1 MKILMYIRAIWWN
14 IGTRYYGSPAKLR
27 KAIRLAK
34 RKAKSTGKRYRV
46 FFVGRRY
53 RVMTRQDIQR
63 QKHFG
68 NWNWEVNST
77 NMQPHCYFDTENK
90 ISNNPKLSELC
101 TSA

>member
-1 MKILMYIRAIWWN
+1 MKMIMYIRAIWWN

-27 KAIRLAK
+27 KAIRKAKRLAK
-34 RKAKSTGKRYRV
+34 KSNKRYRV

-68 NWNWEVNST
+68 NWNRHVNST
-77 NMQPHCYFDTENK
+77 NMQPHCYFDSETNIAAK
-90 ISNNPKLSELC
+90 PKYANLC
-101 TSA
+101 RS